1 MLQTHLEL
9 IALDLNPY
17 LQRRGEMIGLFYF
30 MNRDFK
36 GVWIPKDIWL
46 DENLTWMEKLLL
58 VEIDSL
64 DAEKGCYAS
73 NDYFA
78 KFFQLSKSRISDLVG
93 QLVAKGYITTF
104 FLYEGKQIK
113 RREISM
119 VIPIRKFEGGIRK
132 TEEGYSE
139 NAQDINTLVN
149 NTISNSTN
157 KIYNHKESFLN
168 RVNEHRDKLG
178 NQYQAFIDYWTEAND
193 KGKMRFQDQKF
204 FDISRRIATW
214 VKNSK
219 NFQPINQD
227 VPKIKLK

>member
-1 MLQTHLEL
+1 
-9 IALDLNPY
+9 
-17 LQRRGEMIGLFYF
+17 

-64 DAEKGCYAS
+64 DAEKGCFAS

-78 KFFQLSKSRISDLVG
+78 KFFQLSKSRISDLIG
-93 QLVAKGYITTF
+93 QLVNKGYITTF
-104 FLYEGKQIK
+104 LVYEGKQVK
-113 RREISM
+113 RREITM

-139 NAQDINTLVN
+139 NAQDNNTLVN
-149 NTISNSTN
+149 NTISNNTN
-157 KIYNHKESFLN
+157 KLYSHKESFVN
-168 RVNEHRDKLG
+168 RVDEFKDKLG
-178 NQYQAFIDYWTEAND
+178 NQYESFISYWTEAND

-219 NFQPINQD
+219 NFQPINQETT
-227 VPKIKLK
+227 KIKLK

>member
-1 MLQTHLEL
+1 
-9 IALDLNPY
+9 
-17 LQRRGEMIGLFYF
+17 

-64 DAEKGCYAS
+64 DAEKGCFAS

-78 KFFQLSKSRISDLVG
+78 KFFQLSKSRISDLIG
-93 QLVAKGYITTF
+93 QLVSKGYITTF
-104 FLYEGKQIK
+104 LLYEGKQVK
-113 RREISM
+113 RREITM

-139 NAQDINTLVN
+139 NAQDNNTLVN
-149 NTISNSTN
+149 NTISNNTN
-157 KIYNHKESFLN
+157 KLYSHKEAFVN
-168 RVNEHRDKLG
+168 RVDEFKDKLG
-178 NQYQAFIDYWTEAND
+178 NQYETFISYWTEAND

-227 VPKIKLK
+227 APKIKLK

>member
-1 MLQTHLEL
+1 ME
-9 IALDLNPY
+9 
-17 LQRRGEMIGLFYF
+17 
-30 MNRDFK
+30 RDFK

-64 DAEKGCYAS
+64 DAEKGCFAS

-78 KFFQLSKSRISDLVG
+78 KFFQLSKSRISDLIG
-93 QLVAKGYITTF
+93 QLVSKGYITTF
-104 FLYEGKQIK
+104 LLYEGKQVK
-113 RREISM
+113 RREITM

-139 NAQDINTLVN
+139 NAQDNNTLFN
-149 NTISNSTN
+149 NTISNNTN
-157 KIYNHKESFLN
+157 KLYSHKEAFLN
-168 RVNEHRDKLG
+168 RVDEFKDKLG
-178 NQYQAFIDYWTEAND
+178 NQYDSFISYWTEAND

-227 VPKIKLK
+227 APKIKLK